1 LSRKALLAITVA
13 GLILLNGL
21 TFIMAYP
28 ETLVVDGGCCSSQPL
43 AKDFSAYYVGAW
55 RMLNDPAQ
63 LYTKGFVN
71 DGGPVT
77 PPAPESYKYMPS
89 FLLLV
94 SPLLLGGYQEALLVF
109 DLIQFLLLP
118 LIALL
123 LYWLLKGESAVVVG
137 FVMLLV
143 LLQPSPL
150 PHWGLS
156 VSYYWQWAE
165 GQAKVLE
172 TFLLV
177 LSFFLARSGRPKLS
191 GAVFALAAFDPRFAA
206 LGIPLFLLFNR
217 RRVAASSLAACASLV
232 VLNVPLLYPPVGAG
246 FVGMILSSGISTPL
260 YYYSLIPMAALL
272 SLYAVNWRELVSMV
286 SSRFRAKP
294 EVPIAPHGASPSG
307 SSSLGSPDLP

>member
-1 LSRKALLAITVA
+1 MSRKALLAITIA

-21 TFIMAYP
+21 TFVVAYP
-28 ETLVVDGGCCSSQPL
+28 ETLVIDGGCCSNQPL

-55 RMLNDPAQ
+55 RLLNDPSQ
-63 LYTKGFVN
+63 VYTKGAVN
-71 DGGPVT
+71 DGGPLT

-94 SPLLLGGYQEALLVF
+94 WPLLLGGYQEAFLAF
-109 DLIQFLLLP
+109 DLVQFLLLP

-123 LYWLLKGESAVVVG
+123 LYWLLKGESAVVVA
-137 FVMLLV
+137 FVMVLV

-172 TFLLV
+172 TLLLV
-177 LSFFLARSGRPKLS
+177 LSFYLARSGRPRLS
-191 GAVFALAAFDPRFAA
+191 GAIFALAAFDPRFAA

-217 RRVAASSLAACASLV
+217 RRIATSSLAACASLLL
-232 VLNVPLLYPPVGAG
+232 LNIPLLYPPVGAG
-246 FVGMILSSGISTPL
+246 FVGMILTTGVSTPL
-260 YYYSLIPMAALL
+260 YYYSLIPLGVLL
-272 SLYAVNWRELVSMV
+272 SLYAANGKELVSAV
-286 SSRFRAKP
+286 SSRFRGKPDVLVAPGAKS
-294 EVPIAPHGASPSG
+294 ASG
-307 SSSLGSPDLP
+307 

>member
-1 LSRKALLAITVA
+1 MSREALLAIIIA

-28 ETLVVDGGCCSSQPL
+28 ETLVVDGGCCSSRPL

-55 RMLNDPAQ
+55 RLLNDPAQ
-63 LYTKGFVN
+63 LYTKGAVN
-71 DGGPVT
+71 DGGPVIL
-77 PPAPESYKYMPS
+77 PAPESYKYTPS

-94 SPLLLGGYQEALLVF
+94 SPLLLAGYQEALLVF
-109 DLIQFLLLP
+109 DLLQFLLLP

-123 LYWLLKGESAVVVG
+123 LYWLLKGESTLVVG
-137 FVMLLV
+137 FVMVLV

-172 TFLLV
+172 TFLLL
-177 LSFFLARSGRPKLS
+177 LSFFLGRAGRPKLS
-191 GAVFALAAFDPRFAA
+191 GAVLALGAFDPRFAA

-217 RRVAASSLAACASLV
+217 SRLSASSLAACASFV

-246 FVGMILSSGISTPL
+246 FVAMIFTSGVSTPL
-260 YYYSLIPMAALL
+260 YYYSLIPLAALL
-272 SLYAVNWRELVSMV
+272 SLYAVNRKELVSV
-286 SSRFRAKP
+286 VRSWLRAKP
-294 EVPIAPHGASPSG
+294 KEPVTPHGASAPR
-307 SSSLGSPDLP
+307 

>member
-1 LSRKALLAITVA
+1 LSRKALLIILIA

-28 ETLVVDGGCCSSQPL
+28 ETLVVDGGCCSSRPL

-55 RMLNDPAQ
+55 RLLNDPAQ
-63 LYTKGFVN
+63 LYTKGAVN
-71 DGGPVT
+71 DGGHVI
-77 PPAPESYKYMPS
+77 PPAPESYKYLPS

-94 SPLLLGGYQEALLVF
+94 SPALLGGYQEALLVF
-109 DLIQFLLLP
+109 DLVQFLLLP

-123 LYWLLKGESAVVVG
+123 LYWLLKGESTVVVG
-137 FVMLLV
+137 FVMVLV

-177 LSFFLARSGRPKLS
+177 LSFFLGRSERPGLS
-191 GAVFALAAFDPRFAA
+191 GAVFALGAFDPRFAA
-206 LGIPLFLLFNR
+206 LGLPLFLVFNR
-217 RRVAASSLAACASLV
+217 SRLAASCLAACASFM
-232 VLNVPLLYPPVGAG
+232 VLNVSLLYPPVGAG
-246 FVGMILSSGISTPL
+246 FIAMIFTSGISTPL
-260 YYYSLIPMAALL
+260 YYYSLIPLAALL
-272 SLYAVNWRELVSMV
+272 SLYAVNRKALVSV
-286 SSRFRAKP
+286 VRSWLRANPKEP
-294 EVPIAPHGASPSG
+294 VTPHGASAPR
-307 SSSLGSPDLP
+307 